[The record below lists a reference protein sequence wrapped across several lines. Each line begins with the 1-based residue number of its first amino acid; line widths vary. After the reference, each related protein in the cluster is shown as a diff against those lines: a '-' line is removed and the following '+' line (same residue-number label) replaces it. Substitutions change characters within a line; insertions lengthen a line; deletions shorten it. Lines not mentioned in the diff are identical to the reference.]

1 MDEAQLSSAV
11 AQLRQAANALR
22 ALTAARARSSSQQ
35 DEPAPKRQRSA
46 TPEAAPQPVV
56 RFSRVQLSKVQF
68 ANEQLKDNSYAF
80 KQSDFGTVRRG
91 TPFLNPLCSATGGEP
106 SGAAGDAD
114 KGEGLQKGQGQ
125 GQESHLQRRIT
136 GGRHTIGSL
145 LGRGRQRLNP
155 IFLVVVVLHCFPR

>member
-80 KQSDFGTVRRG
+80 KQSDFGTVANRVVQRVMQTKG
-91 TPFLNPLCSATGGEP
+91 KDFRKAKGKGKKATFSA
-106 SGAAGDAD
+106 
-114 KGEGLQKGQGQ
+114 
-125 GQESHLQRRIT
+125 
-136 GGRHTIGSL
+136 GSL
-145 LGRGRQRLNP
+145 EAGTRSVR
-155 IFLVVVVLHCFPR
+155 FSDAEDSD